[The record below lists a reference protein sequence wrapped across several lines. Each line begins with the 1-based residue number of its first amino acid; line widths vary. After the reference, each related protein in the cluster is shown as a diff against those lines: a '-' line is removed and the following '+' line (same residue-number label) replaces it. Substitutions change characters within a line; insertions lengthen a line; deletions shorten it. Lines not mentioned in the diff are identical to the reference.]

1 MVVRTY
7 NGEQDRLRR
16 AECFSAK
23 GKDLSTSLYQ
33 LLYCCKRR
41 GGQNID
47 CSSHC
52 QIKNVSKQKAFV
64 FRFFHFFLRQ
74 FFVRSKIN
82 FLIFL
87 FFLISN
93 LRLFS
98 KSCCC
103 VYFPS
108 SNPQI
113 QTILWFDSFC
123 EGKKLPSPR
132 SCLLSVSLA
141 GDGR

>member
-7 NGEQDRLRR
+7 NGEKKRLRR
-16 AECFSAK
+16 AECLSAK

-52 QIKNVSKQKAFV
+52 QIKNVSKQKPFV
-64 FRFFHFFLRQ
+64 FCFVPFFLRQ

-82 FLIFL
+82 FLIFFL
-87 FFLISN
+87 FYIKL
-93 LRLFS
+93 
-98 KSCCC
+98 
-103 VYFPS
+103 
-108 SNPQI
+108 
-113 QTILWFDSFC
+113 TFC
-123 EGKKLPSPR
+123 FQNR
-132 SCLLSVSLA
+132 VVV
-141 GDGR
+141 

>member
-7 NGEQDRLRR
+7 NGEKDRLRR
-16 AECFSAK
+16 AKCLSAK

-52 QIKNVSKQKAFV
+52 QIKNVSKQKPFV
-64 FRFFHFFLRQ
+64 FCFVPFFLRQ

-82 FLIFL
+82 FLIFFIYL
-87 FFLISN
+87 YQTYVL
-93 LRLFS
+93 LS

-103 VYFPS
+103 VSFPS
-108 SNPQI
+108 SNP
-113 QTILWFDSFC
+113 
-123 EGKKLPSPR
+123 
-132 SCLLSVSLA
+132 
-141 GDGR
+141 